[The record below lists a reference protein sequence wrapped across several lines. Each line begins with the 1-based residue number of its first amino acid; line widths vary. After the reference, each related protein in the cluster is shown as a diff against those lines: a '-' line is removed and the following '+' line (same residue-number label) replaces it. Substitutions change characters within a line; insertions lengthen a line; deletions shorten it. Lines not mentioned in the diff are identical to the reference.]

1 MKQVQLPEDLDLVQ
15 WKMKIACEA
24 LYDAL
29 QDPYA
34 VDRYLKYLSVKNE
47 ERKIQSLKDLGWR
60 VVSCS

>member
-1 MKQVQLPEDLDLVQ
+1 MKEEEKQDLDLIQ

-34 VDRYLKYLSVKNE
+34 VSRYLKYLEVKNE
-47 ERKIQSLKDLGWR
+47 EQKVLQLKDLGWR
-60 VVSCS
+60 TA